1 LPEQPRIE
9 PHREEADLRAAY
21 VEVPGIFDRRR
32 AERAISLAGEVR
44 TVPLRLPSSTWAR
57 SNIMA

>member
-1 LPEQPRIE
+1 VL
-9 PHREEADLRAAY
+9 
-21 VEVPGIFDRRR
+21 GIFDRRR

-44 TVPLRLPSSTWAR
+44 TVPLRLAVSTWAR